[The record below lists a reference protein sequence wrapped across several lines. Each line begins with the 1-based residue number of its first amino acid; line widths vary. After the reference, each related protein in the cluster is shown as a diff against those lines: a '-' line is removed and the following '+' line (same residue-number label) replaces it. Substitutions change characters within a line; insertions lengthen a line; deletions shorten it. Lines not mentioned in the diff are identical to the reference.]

1 MDREISRDS
10 QMSYLQAIQKIPG
23 DTAGEK
29 LSWIGRLALHETN
42 EDLEQLP
49 SELLP
54 LLRVEI
60 AVKEKNHE
68 NITSAFKSENL
79 TIINRALKASWFF
92 DGSHKEI
99 VDVAYFCERLFP
111 YVSINTK
118 TRIVITLAHR
128 LFGKDPIFAQQMFT
142 AVASI
147 YDVQTAYPLFMA
159 CDETFAYETIVEK
172 RLVLPV
178 EIVRKIFR
186 KNPNLVVRFLKLLKP
201 VQKNATER
209 IPYATECTP
218 FAIGIDRY
226 KSFLP
231 KLIKRRVEDFVEL
244 YETHLPNI
252 VLSNTCAELF
262 LKKAKQHLIK
272 KPLIYIRILPL
283 KTINE
288 HLMESIFP
296 GMLPETISSFSTDT
310 MLNYLKHYPRDKKY
324 EFLRKSYKNKYN
336 ADLLDE
342 TRNVTPD
349 LLRVLP
355 VEERIKQARIKIE
368 KEKTS
373 SECPGNYE
381 TAWICYLSV
390 NEAIPAIKEKI
401 NKTADEKD
409 RLGFIKQMIYV
420 CKINE
425 DDDALYD
432 TLVYFLNRHKNENGY
447 IFEEMFETL
456 LIIYDV
462 PHLNKKQASLV
473 MEIVRLFHIKNKFTP
488 EDILLAMIHFRLI
501 QGMPIEDLINIILE
515 NNTYINFN
523 ILTEYPQYER
533 QCLVTFANL
542 IQKKSFKNLKDKKKY
557 NFKFVQAMYDFNTR
571 WKKSSIKIEKMT
583 IRDYPWLMDIILEM
597 REEEDYPS
605 SIEVLLQLHEPV
617 LHRIWFPDSIMIV
630 TSGAALALLK
640 RDLSSI
646 LNNWKKY
653 LEDSMK
659 NHYCKRVQHFVR
671 SMRWYQDLPVKF
683 AECCMDYVYK
693 KHRNKISSSM
703 AILANLLHGDA
714 VTKLIDP
721 FMPTETKIDTSH
733 PNAKCNYNI
742 MQDLSLSIRLSNP
755 PVPLDFIIK
764 LCKEDYL
771 SIALMTLMNVSR
783 RTSLPKV
790 ISTAQKLISMRVSVR
805 KHGIRLMSLASKQL
819 YFHELMNFYQ
829 KAWSTEKHY
838 SIRQVLFEEIQK
850 LFFTDP
856 RFETWSLYCQTV
868 STMNLDDEALLLKI
882 MPLSISNEYVV
893 KYLELWLK
901 TIDNFQEMGLDIKKI
916 NGHIAQYL
924 TMLLDVFNFLSEDF
938 AENILRRFLFHVDTD
953 ISNKAN
959 SFAIWYIL
967 ENISKDKQEARFKV
981 FAELFRN
988 AVTTYCDMPQ
998 SLEKLH
1004 FYPVNETVCSLIND
1018 FVTIYVSNYFRS
1030 NMSINPQIVDNMQ
1043 ILFSSV
1049 LLPIQD
1055 AWSYLLL
1062 VYAKKFQE
1070 SSNMKSFGLKI
1081 GQNLPHLIDIFSS
1094 LLLSFMAEV
1103 LEYLLE
1109 IFKRYVK
1116 SSYEYEEFKL
1126 SIVEGLI
1133 EAGNTDSCFMA
1144 AIMLP
1149 STIPLYRQSL
1159 PLEIMARYNQLIEKF
1174 QEMQEPAITT
1184 VLYNHFRNR
1193 KFKNC

>member
-1 MDREISRDS
+1 MDRDS

-29 LSWIGRLALHETN
+29 LSWIGRLALHETS

-49 SELLP
+49 PELLP

-60 AVKEKNHE
+60 AVKKKRHE
-68 NITSAFKSENL
+68 DIASALKCEDL

-111 YVSINTK
+111 YVSINTR

-128 LFGKDPIFAQQMFT
+128 LSGKDPIFAQQMFT
-142 AVASI
+142 AMASI
-147 YDVQTAYPLFMA
+147 YDIQTVYPLFMA

-201 VQKNATER
+201 VQNATER
-209 IPYATECTP
+209 IPFATECTP

-231 KLIKRRVEDFVEL
+231 KLIKKRVEDFVEL

-262 LKKAKQHLIK
+262 LKKARQHLIK
-272 KPLIYIRILPL
+272 KPLTYICILPL
-283 KTINE
+283 KTINA

-296 GMLPETISSFSTDT
+296 GMLPEEISSFSTDT

-324 EFLRKSYKNKYN
+324 ELLRKSYKNKYN
-336 ADLLDE
+336 ADLLDD

-349 LLRVLP
+349 LLRVLSA
-355 VEERIKQARIKIE
+355 EERIKQARIKIE
-368 KEKTS
+368 KEDAS
-373 SECPGNYE
+373 SNPENYE
-381 TAWICYLSV
+381 TAWICYLPV

-401 NKTADEKD
+401 NKTAEERD

-447 IFEEMFETL
+447 IFEEMFQTL

-462 PHLNKKQASLV
+462 PHLNEKQASLV

-501 QGMPIEDLINIILE
+501 HGMPIEDLINIFLE

-533 QCLVTFANL
+533 RCLVTFANL
-542 IQKKSFKNLKDKKKY
+542 IRNKSFRNLKDRKKY
-557 NFKFVQAMYDFNTR
+557 NFKFVQAIYNFNTR

-583 IRDYPWLMDIILEM
+583 ITDYPWLVDIILEM
-597 REEEDYPS
+597 REEDEYPL
-605 SIEVLLQLHEPV
+605 SIKALLQLHEPI
-617 LHRIWFPDSIMIV
+617 LHQLWFPDSIMKV
-630 TSGAALALLK
+630 TSGAALAVLK
-640 RDLSSI
+640 RNLPNI
-646 LNNWKKY
+646 LNNWEQY
-653 LEDSMK
+653 LEDSME
-659 NHYCKRVQHFVR
+659 NHYYKQVQHFIR
-671 SMRWYQDLPVKF
+671 AMRWYNDLPIKF
-683 AECCMDYVYK
+683 AECCMDYVFYK
-693 KHRNKISSSM
+693 KHRNKISSSI

-721 FMPTETKIDTSH
+721 FMPTETRIDTSY
-733 PNAKCNYNI
+733 PNYAQSNYNI
-742 MQDLSLSIRLSNP
+742 VQDLSLSMRLSNP
-755 PVPLDFIIK
+755 PISLDLVIK
-764 LCKEDYL
+764 LCKGDYL
-771 SIALMTLMNVSR
+771 SIALMTLTNISR

-805 KHGIRLMSLASKQL
+805 KHGIRLMSFASKQL
-819 YFHELMNFYQ
+819 SFHELINFYQ
-829 KAWSTEKHY
+829 KTWSTEKHY
-838 SIRQVLFEEIQK
+838 SIRQVLFEEIQR
-850 LFFTDP
+850 LFLTNP
-856 RFETWSLYCQTV
+856 RFETWSLYCQIV
-868 STMNLDDEALLLKI
+868 SMLNLDDEALLSKM

-893 KYLELWLK
+893 KYLDLRLK

-924 TMLLDVFNFLSEDF
+924 TMLLDVFNFLSEEF

-959 SFAIWYIL
+959 SFAIWYIS

-988 AVTTYCDMPQ
+988 SVTYCNMPQ
-998 SLEKLH
+998 SLEKF
-1004 FYPVNETVCSLIND
+1004 FYPVNKTVCSFIND
-1018 FVTIYVSNYFRS
+1018 FVIIYVSNYFRS
-1030 NMSINPQIVDNMQ
+1030 NMSVNPQVVDNMQ

-1049 LLPIQD
+1049 LSPTED

-1062 VYAKKFQE
+1062 VYTKKFQE
-1070 SSNMKSFGLKI
+1070 CKESSSMKSFGLRI
-1081 GQNLPHLIDIFSS
+1081 GQHLPHLIDIFSS
-1094 LLLSFMAEV
+1094 PLLSFMAEV
-1103 LEYLLE
+1103 LEYFLK
-1109 IFKRYVK
+1109 IFERYVK
-1116 SSYEYEEFKL
+1116 SIEYEEFKL
-1126 SIVEGLI
+1126 SIIEGLI

-1149 STIPLYRQSL
+1149 STIQWAS
-1159 PLEIMARYNQLIEKF
+1159 EHMARYNQLIGKF
-1174 QEMQEPAITT
+1174 RGMKEPAITT
-1184 VLYNHFRNR
+1184 VLYNHFRN
-1193 KFKNC
+1193 KSF